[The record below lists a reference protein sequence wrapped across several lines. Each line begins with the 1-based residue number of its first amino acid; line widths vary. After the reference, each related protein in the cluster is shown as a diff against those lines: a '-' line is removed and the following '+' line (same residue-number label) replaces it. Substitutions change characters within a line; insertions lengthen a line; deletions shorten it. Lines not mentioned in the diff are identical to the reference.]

1 MLRVSHLSGFN
12 AYLASTAAVGA
23 LALLSG
29 ETDGFAIDATSYD
42 TITAASYTGGPV
54 GGTVAVI
61 NTGDP
66 TDDLSNVALDASNVS
81 NGSTGPKMMQFPS
94 SPYARWTPHN
104 QVIQSQTFDN
114 AAWGKGNSTIS
125 ANSTTAPDGTTTAD
139 THIEA
144 SDVAQY
150 HDMSCLTALTVISGQ
165 VYTGSIYVKAASG
178 SRRLMLVVADTT
190 LGAGGVYAGFD
201 LAGAQVGFGPT
212 TFGTWTSGAAPTIT
226 SVGNG
231 WYRCT
236 VTAITAHATL
246 KLQIVL
252 DEGTGTAAVDHNYNG
267 DGTSGL
273 YLWGA
278 QVNRGYTATPH
289 LVTTTAARM
298 GIPQG
303 YDTTASR
310 YGLQIEAAATN
321 LCLYSDDFTNAAWTK
336 SNMTTAKTAT
346 GPDAAANSASTLTAT
361 AGNATALQAIT
372 SASSARISG
381 FWVKRRTGTGNIDLT
396 QDNGTSWTTVTV
408 TSDWTRVELTAAT
421 LTNPT
426 VGIRIV
432 TSGDAVDVFGFQ
444 HEIGSVLTSTIP
456 TLGSTVT
463 RAVDAVGA
471 ATSSY
476 PHSATEG
483 TTVAWLRSLITNNA
497 TTVRITT
504 LNDGTN
510 NETIQFAAQTSDSP
524 DSFLCS
530 INDGAA
536 NQVDPAITKSGSFS
550 TSGNKAALFYKLND
564 SGVLVDAGT
573 EVADTS
579 CTMPTVTSMQIGYDS
594 AIAARV
600 PTAFMY
606 QLTYLPRRMTQ
617 AQMQAKTA

>member
-1 MLRVSHLSGFN
+1 M
-12 AYLASTAAVGA
+12 AAPAGSPLDEGDPIGA
-23 LALLSG
+23 ESLLLN
-29 ETDGFAIDATSYD
+29 EIGFAIDATTYD
-42 TITAASYTGGPV
+42 SAGVPYVGAPC
-54 GGTVAVI
+54 GGTVAI
-61 NTGDP
+61 KWGDASDSP
-66 TDDLSNVALDASNVS
+66 ADAYGNVALDVS
-81 NGSTGPKMMQFPS
+81 NLVQSGTSPKMVHFPD
-94 SPYARWTPHN
+94 SPYVRWTPHN
-104 QVIQSQTFDN
+104 IIIQSQTFDN
-114 AAWGKGNSTIS
+114 ASWGKSQATVS
-125 ANSTTAPDGTTTAD
+125 ANTTTAPDGTSTAD
-139 THIEA
+139 TIIEA

-150 HDMSCLTALTVISGQ
+150 HQISSTAATVISGEE
-165 VYTGSIYVKAASG
+165 YTGSIYVKAASG